1 MHECPHP
8 PERSDRAP
16 HRLGGG
22 LPVEPEIPD
31 HPEDLAKVRRQTL
44 DRRVKLL
51 PTLDRDSLFGA
62 VGSLGFIN
70 PAGPYR

>member
-1 MHECPHP
+1 MP
-8 PERSDRAP
+8 PSGHGFDRPRRAAV
-16 HRLGGG
+16 G
-22 LPVEPEIPD
+22 LFCGLAVEPEIPD